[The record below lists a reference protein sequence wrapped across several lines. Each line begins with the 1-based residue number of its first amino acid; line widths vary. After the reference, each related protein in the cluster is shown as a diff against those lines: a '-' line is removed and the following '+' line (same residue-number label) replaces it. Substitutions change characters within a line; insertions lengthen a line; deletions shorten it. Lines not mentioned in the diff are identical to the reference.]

1 MQAAPDQA
9 NQIHASASL
18 QQALDLANH
27 LLANRPDMAVRQ
39 AEAILEAVPTHP
51 QALLILG
58 AGNRRTGNI
67 AAAAATLRPL
77 ARSQPS
83 AANVHLEWG
92 LTQAELGDPAGAI
105 ASLSHAVRLKP
116 DLAQAWRALGDAHTL
131 AGDAQAADAA
141 YARHIRAGAQDPA
154 LMQGAAALCDNDL
167 PLAEHRLRAHLRA
180 HPTDVAALRMLAETG
195 TRLGRYADAE
205 RVLDACLQLAPSFS
219 LARYNYALV
228 LHRQG
233 RSQDAVPHLRQLLA
247 ADPRDATALNLLA
260 ACLAV
265 TGDTEEAIA
274 AYQQV
279 LQVAPNQPKIWLS
292 YGHVLKTA
300 GRRAET
306 VHAYRTCL
314 QLAPGLGEAWWSLAN
329 LKNEPFSDADLTA
342 MRNQLRAIGP
352 RGEVERAAG
361 QPGEAG
367 FVAGPA
373 DAAGK
378 QGGDGLGT
386 RRAASAQGR
395 DGFGTRLSTSVQGE
409 HSSGA
414 RPADSAQ
421 GGDGLGTWP
430 AASAHSEAGFGARPA
445 ASALGGDSLGT
456 RLAASAQGEDCFHL
470 HYALGAALERRGDYA
485 ASFAHYAEGARLR
498 RAQIDYSAERTHA
511 QLQRARALFTSAF
524 FAARAGWGCQDASP
538 IFVVGLPR
546 SGSTL
551 IEQILASHSQVEGTM
566 ELPELTN
573 IARDL
578 RPAAGE
584 DTYPDVLATL
594 DEAACAALGQ
604 RYLDRTRGY
613 RKLGRAFFIDKMP
626 NNFVHAGLI
635 QLILPRARIID
646 ARRAPMAA
654 CFAAF
659 KQHFARGQHFSYDLA
674 ELGRYYTDYA
684 ALMAHVD
691 KVLPGRVHQV
701 SYEAMVDDTEA
712 ETRRLLAHC
721 GLAFEPACLRF
732 HENPRAVRTASS
744 EQVRRPI
751 YREGLEQWRRFEAM
765 LAPLEAVLF

>member
-1 MQAAPDQA
+1 MTSAP
-9 NQIHASASL
+9 L
-18 QQALDLANH
+18 QQALEHAGH
-27 LLANRPDMAVRQ
+27 LLASRPELAIRQ
-39 AEAILEAVPTHP
+39 AQAILDAMPAHP

-58 AGNRRTGNI
+58 AGQRRTGNAGT
-67 AAAAATLRPL
+67 AAIILRPL
-77 ARSQPS
+77 AAAQPT
-83 AANVHLEWG
+83 AAAVHHEWG

-105 ASLSHAVRLKP
+105 ASLTHAVQLKP
-116 DLAQAWRALGDAHTL
+116 GLAQAWRALGDAHTL

-141 YARHIRAGAQDPA
+141 YARHVRAGVHDPA
-154 LMQGAAALCDNDL
+154 LMEAAAALCDNDL

-205 RVLDACLQLAPSFS
+205 RVLASCLRLSPSFS

-233 RSQDAVPHLRQLLA
+233 RSQDAAPHLRQLLA
-247 ADPRDATALNLLA
+247 ADSRDPTVLNLLA

-265 TGDTEEAIA
+265 TGDTDEAIA
-274 AYQQV
+274 AYQAV
-279 LQVAPNQPKIWLS
+279 LKLAPNQPKIWLS

-300 GRRAET
+300 GRRPET
-306 VHAYRTCL
+306 VQAYRTCL
-314 QLAPGLGEAWWSLAN
+314 SLAPGLGEAWWSLAN
-329 LKNEPFSDADLTA
+329 LKNEPFSDADLA
-342 MRNQLRAIGP
+342 EMRSHLRAIDPPNEIEHVANPSDHIKDVAHQQGGVGRVADLRGAVEHVAHSQGEVGPVCNP
-352 RGEVERAAG
+352 RGEAERLADPRGAVERAADPQG
-361 QPGEAG
+361 KDGSADPQGKDGSA
-367 FVAGPA
+367 AGPA
-373 DAAGK
+373 GATE
-378 QGGDGLGT
+378 QGGHDAGT
-386 RRAASAQGR
+386 QSAAN
-395 DGFGTRLSTSVQGE
+395 
-409 HSSGA
+409 
-414 RPADSAQ
+414 
-421 GGDGLGTWP
+421 
-430 AASAHSEAGFGARPA
+430 
-445 ASALGGDSLGT
+445 
-456 RLAASAQGEDCFHL
+456 AQGEDGFHL
-470 HYALGAALERRGDYA
+470 HYALGAALERRGAYA
-485 ASFAHYAEGARLR
+485 ASFAHYAQGARLR
-498 RAQIDYSAERTHA
+498 RTQIDYSAERTHA
-511 QLQRARALFTSAF
+511 QLLRARALFTRAF
-524 FAARAGWGCQDASP
+524 FAARAGWGCPNPSP

-578 RPAAGE
+578 RPGAGE

-594 DEAACAALGQ
+594 DQAACAGLGE

-626 NNFVHAGLI
+626 NNFVHVGLI
-635 QLILPRARIID
+635 QLILPRATIID

-691 KVLPGRVHQV
+691 EVLPDRVYRV
-701 SYEAMVDDTEA
+701 SYEAMVEDTEA
-712 ETRRLLAHC
+712 ETRRMLAHC

-765 LAPLEAVLF
+765 LAPLEAVLFCKKEPKNF